1 MDWFVRIVLDGSIG
15 RFSGVL
21 DFEAGGK
28 PEVQGLSK
36 EGGSQPANYRLP
48 MVASVRLQLW
58 AVNGW
63 KNVAVSSEGSYRA
76 CNLTHGLHIPFLPR
90 VCLYSSRKGFCIG
103 FRMWY
108 RLTTFLLLS
117 DNMYCCPLCTVY
129 TVHAYTCRTRMVFCG
144 LIACLYWSPCYVDR
158 LADIAE

>member
-1 MDWFVRIVLDGSIG
+1 MDWFVRIVLGGSIG

-21 DFEAGGK
+21 DFEAGGD

-129 TVHAYTCRTRMVFCG
+129 TVQCT
-144 LIACLYWSPCYVDR
+144 LYMPILVA
-158 LADIAE
+158 LAWCSAVW